1 MRLAAL
7 RFDHFWRTDPSGNRR
22 CITFASM
29 TRLTS
34 PNKSKALSPLRLIA
48 VALVAAV
55 TLVGLPHFAAAANPA
70 LVKLTVHYQ
79 RADSEYTGWNLW
91 LWKNVTTGTDVDVN
105 KAGVNFTESDDF
117 GKIARVELDGMDK
130 FESIGIIVR
139 KGDWAAKD
147 VSADRFINKFK
158 EDGTVEIWLRQG
170 DPVISYEKPTGAIQE
185 PAGSKLAK
193 LYDSADFAA
202 KYTYKG
208 DDLGNVY
215 SKSAT
220 KFRVW
225 APTAKAVNL
234 VTYAKADDLAASG
247 TVTAMKAD
255 VNGTWIAEL
264 SGDKQGLIYNYRVT
278 VDAATNE
285 AVDPYVRAT
294 TVNGARGVVVDL
306 SKTNPTNWSKSK
318 PAFSGNPTD
327 AIIYELHVRD
337 LSMDAS
343 SGIPAANKGK
353 YLAFTDLNTSF
364 SGQKTGISAIKDL
377 GVTHVE
383 LLPIFDYASV
393 DENSPTFNW
402 GYDPMNYNVPE
413 GSYSSDPKNPTA
425 RITELKSAI
434 QAMHKQK
441 LRVNMDVVYNHVY
454 TASNFSQELIIPGY
468 WFRTDESG
476 NLTNG
481 SGCGND
487 VASERPMVR
496 KFIVDSVKYWA
507 SEYNLDGFRFDLM
520 GLMDIETIN
529 QVTAALKKID
539 STIIVIGEGW
549 DMGTLASELRAN
561 QKNIAKLNGVSHF
574 NDQIRD
580 GLKGSVFTPADPGW
594 ATGKLTARS
603 DVTAGIVGNTEYSFD
618 MAAKWI
624 TQSPGQSVNYVE
636 SHDNLTLA
644 DKITSSVKGVSPAG
658 IAQLSHFATSV
669 AFLSQGVPFM
679 QAGQEFLRSKNGD
692 ENSYKSSDEV
702 NSLKWSTKARNATTT
717 RYYQG
722 LITLRKAH
730 PAFRMSTAAAV
741 KANLKFI
748 STTNDVVIYT
758 LNGKA
763 VKDSASLIVVI
774 HNPNPGSTSV
784 TLPNKGKW
792 SVLVKGS
799 VAGTKAIETLSTNKV
814 SVAGQTTM
822 VLTQ

>member
-1 MRLAAL
+1 
-7 RFDHFWRTDPSGNRR
+7 
-22 CITFASM
+22 M
-29 TRLTS
+29 TRITS
-34 PNKSKALSPLRLIA
+34 PEKSKAFSPFRLIA
-48 VALVAAV
+48 TALAAVV
-55 TLVGLPHFAAAANPA
+55 TLVGLPHIATAANPA

-79 RADSEYTGWNLW
+79 RSDNDYTNWNLW
-91 LWKNVTTGTDVDVN
+91 LWRNVATGTDSDVN
-105 KAGVNFTESDDF
+105 KAGVPFTGSDDF
-117 GKIARVELDGMDK
+117 GKSVTVEIDNMDK
-130 FESIGIIVR
+130 FENIGIIVR
-139 KGDWAAKD
+139 KGEWVAKD
-147 VSADRFINKFK
+147 VSADRFITKIK
-158 EDGTVEIWLRQG
+158 EDGTVEIWLRQN
-170 DPVISYEKPTGAIQE
+170 DSVIHYEKPSGAIQE
-185 PAGSKLAK
+185 AAGTKLAK

-202 KYTYKG
+202 KYTYTG
-208 DDLGNVY
+208 DDLGNIY
-215 SKSAT
+215 SKSST

-225 APTAKAVNL
+225 APTATKVDL
-234 VTYAKADDLAASG
+234 VTYAAADGAATSG
-247 TVTAMKAD
+247 TLTSMTAG
-255 VNGTWIAEL
+255 VNGTWAAEL
-264 SGDKQGLIYNYRVT
+264 SGDKNGLIYNYRVT
-278 VDAATNE
+278 VNGTTNE

-294 TVNGARGVVVDL
+294 TINGVRGVVVDL
-306 SKTNPTNWSKSK
+306 DKTDPAGWSTKK
-318 PAFSGNPTD
+318 PAFSGKPTD

-343 SGIPAANKGK
+343 SGIPAMHKGK
-353 YLAFTDLNTSF
+353 YSAFTQLNTTF
-364 SGQKTGISAIKDL
+364 NGIKTGVSAIKDL

-393 DENSPTFNW
+393 DEAAPTFNW

-425 RITELKSAI
+425 RITELKAAI
-434 QAMHKQK
+434 QSMHNQG

-454 TASNFSQELIIPGY
+454 TASNFSQELIVPGY

-507 SEYNLDGFRFDLM
+507 SEYNMDGFRFDLM
-520 GLMDIETIN
+520 GLMDIQTIN
-529 QVTAALKKID
+529 EVSAALKQID
-539 STIIVIGEGW
+539 PTIIIIGEGW
-549 DMGTLASELRAN
+549 DMGTLPAELRAN
-561 QKNIAKLNGVSHF
+561 QKNISKLNNVAHF

-603 DVTAGIVGNTEYSFD
+603 DVTAGIVGNTEHSID

-624 TQSPGQSVNYVE
+624 TQSPAQSVNYVE
-636 SHDNLTLA
+636 SHDNLALA
-644 DKITSSVKGVSPAG
+644 DKITASVKGVTPAG

-669 AFLSQGVPFM
+669 AFLAQGVPFM

-717 RYYQG
+717 KYFQG
-722 LITLRKAH
+722 LIALRKAH
-730 PAFRMSTAAAV
+730 PAFRMSTTAAV
-741 KANLKFI
+741 KANLKFL
-748 STTNDVVIYT
+748 STNNDVIAYT

-763 VKDSASLIVVI
+763 VRDSAKLIVVI
-774 HNPNPGSTSV
+774 HNPNPGATSV
-784 TLPNKGKW
+784 NLPNKGKW

-799 VAGTKAIETLSTNKV
+799 VAGTKVIESFSANKV

>member
-1 MRLAAL
+1 MRLAPL
-7 RFDHFWRTDPSGNRR
+7 QFDHFSRTDPSGNRR
-22 CITFASM
+22 CITFGSM
-29 TRLTS
+29 TTLIS
-34 PNKSKALSPLRLIA
+34 PEKSKALSPVRLIA

-55 TLVGLPHFAAAANPA
+55 TLIGLPQIASAANPS

-105 KAGVNFTESDDF
+105 KAGVPFTGSDDF
-117 GKIARVELDGMDK
+117 GKSVTVEIDNMDK
-130 FESIGIIVR
+130 FENIGIIVR
-139 KGDWAAKD
+139 KGDWVAKD
-147 VSADRFINKFK
+147 VSADRFITKFK
-158 EDGTVEIWLRQG
+158 EDGTAEIWLRQG
-170 DPVISYEKPTGAIQE
+170 DPVIYYEKPTGAIQE
-185 PAGSKLAK
+185 PAASKLAK

-202 KYTYKG
+202 KYTYTG

-225 APTAKAVNL
+225 APTATKVDL
-234 VTYAKADDLAASG
+234 VTYASADGSATSG
-247 TVTAMKAD
+247 TLTAMTAG
-255 VNGTWIAEL
+255 VNGTWSAEL
-264 SGDKQGLIYNYRVT
+264 AGDKNGLIYNYRVT
-278 VDAATNE
+278 VNGTTNE

-294 TVNGARGVVVDL
+294 TINGLRGVVVDL
-306 SKTNPTNWSKSK
+306 DRTDPAGWSVKK
-318 PAFSGNPTD
+318 PAFSGKPTD

-337 LSMDAS
+337 LSMDVS
-343 SGIPAANKGK
+343 SGIPTSDKGK
-353 YLAFTDLNTSF
+353 YSAFTQLNTTF
-364 SGQKTGISAIKDL
+364 NGIKTGVSAIKDL

-383 LLPIFDYASV
+383 LLPIFDFASV
-393 DENSPTFNW
+393 DEAAPTFNW

-413 GSYSSDPKNPTA
+413 GSYSSDPTKPTV
-425 RITELKSAI
+425 RITELKAAI
-434 QAMHKQK
+434 QSMHNQG

-454 TASNFSQELIIPGY
+454 AASNFSQELIVPGY

-529 QVTAALKKID
+529 QVTAALNKID
-539 STIIVIGEGW
+539 PTIIVIGEGW
-549 DMGTLASELRAN
+549 DMGTLPAALRAN
-561 QKNIAKLNGVSHF
+561 QKNISKLNGVAHF

-603 DVTAGIVGNTEYSFD
+603 DVTAGIVGNTEHSID

-624 TQSPGQSVNYVE
+624 TQSPAQSVNYVE

-644 DKITSSVKGVSPAG
+644 DKITASVKGVSPAG
-658 IAQLSHFATSV
+658 IAQLSNFATSV

-702 NSLKWSTKARNATTT
+702 NSLKWSTKARNATSTK
-717 RYYQG
+717 YFQG
-722 LITLRKAH
+722 LIALRKTH
-730 PAFRMSTAAAV
+730 PVFRMSTAAAI

-748 STTNDVVIYT
+748 PTSNDVIVYT

-763 VKDSASLIVVI
+763 VKDSANLIVVI
-774 HNPNPGSTSV
+774 HNPNPGATSV

-792 SVLVKGS
+792 TVLVKGS
-799 VAGTKAIETLSTNKV
+799 VAGIKAIESLSASKV

>member
-1 MRLAAL
+1 MTKLAS
-7 RFDHFWRTDPSGNRR
+7 R
-22 CITFASM
+22 
-29 TRLTS
+29 
-34 PNKSKALSPLRLIA
+34 
-48 VALVAAV
+48 
-55 TLVGLPHFAAAANPA
+55 LVGLTSLAILFASGLPAVSSAAIPA
-70 LVKLTVHYQ
+70 SIKLTVHYQ
-79 RADSEYTGWNLW
+79 RADSEYTNWNLW
-91 LWKNVTTGTDVDVN
+91 LWKNVTTGSDVDVN
-105 KAGVNFTESDDF
+105 KAGVQFTESDDF

-130 FESIGIIVR
+130 FESVGVIVR
-139 KGDWAAKD
+139 KGEWLAKD

-158 EDGTVEIWLRQG
+158 EDGTAEVWLRQG
-170 DPVISYEKPTGAIQE
+170 DPVIYYEKPTGAAQE
-185 PAGSKLAK
+185 PAANKLAK
-193 LYDSADFAA
+193 LYDSADFAS
-202 KYTYKG
+202 KYTYTG
-208 DDLGNVY
+208 NDLGNTY
-215 SKSAT
+215 TKAGT

-225 APTAKAVNL
+225 APTATKVDL
-234 VTYAKADDLAASG
+234 VTYAAADTSLSSG
-247 TVTAMKAD
+247 TLTTMSSS
-255 VNGTWIAEL
+255 VNGTWTAEL
-264 SGDKQGLIYNYRVT
+264 TGDKNGLIYNYRVT
-278 VDAATNE
+278 VNGATNE

-294 TVNGARGVVVDL
+294 TINGVRGVVVDL
-306 SKTNPTNWSKSK
+306 DKTDPAGWVAKK

-337 LSMDAS
+337 LSMDVS
-343 SGIPAANKGK
+343 SGIPAPHKGK
-353 YLAFTDLNTSF
+353 YSAFTVLNSNYN
-364 SGQKTGISAIKDL
+364 GIKTGVSAIKDL

-393 DENSPTFNW
+393 DEANPTFNW

-413 GSYSSDPKNPTA
+413 GSYSSDPTKPTA

-434 QAMHKQK
+434 QAMHNQG

-454 TASNFSQELIIPGY
+454 TASNFSQELIVPGY

-520 GLMDIETIN
+520 GLMDIQTIN
-529 QVTAALKKID
+529 EVSAELKKID
-539 STIIVIGEGW
+539 TTIIIIGEGW
-549 DMGTLASELRAN
+549 DMGTLPAELRAN
-561 QKNIAKLNGVSHF
+561 QKNISKLNNVAHF

-603 DVTAGIVGNTEYSFD
+603 DVTAGIVGNTEHSID

-624 TQSPGQSVNYVE
+624 TQSPAQSVNYVE
-636 SHDNLTLA
+636 SHDNLALA
-644 DKITSSVKGVSPAG
+644 DKITASVKGVTPAG
-658 IAQLSHFATSV
+658 IAQLSHFATSI
-669 AFLSQGVPFM
+669 AFLAQGVPFM

-692 ENSYKSSDEV
+692 ENSYKSSDEI

-717 RYYQG
+717 KYFQG
-722 LITLRKAH
+722 LIALRKAH
-730 PAFRMSTAAAV
+730 PAFRMSSAAAV

-748 STTNDVVIYT
+748 PTTNDVIIYT

-763 VKDSASLIVVI
+763 VKDSAKLIVVI
-774 HNPNPGSTSV
+774 HNPNPGATSV

-792 SVLVKGS
+792 SVVVKGS
-799 VAGTKAIETLSTNKV
+799 VAGTKAIETLSASKV

>member
-1 MRLAAL
+1 MSRL
-7 RFDHFWRTDPSGNRR
+7 S
-22 CITFASM
+22 
-29 TRLTS
+29 S
-34 PNKSKALSPLRLIA
+34 PEKSKALAPFRLIA
-48 VALVAAV
+48 IVLAAVV
-55 TLVGLPHFAAAANPA
+55 TLVGLPHIATAANPA

-79 RADSEYTGWNLW
+79 RSDNDYTNWNLW
-91 LWKNVTTGTDVDVN
+91 LWRNVATGTDSDVN
-105 KAGVNFTESDDF
+105 KAGVPFTGSDDF
-117 GKIARVELDGMDK
+117 GKSVTVEIDNMDK
-130 FESIGIIVR
+130 FENIGIIVR
-139 KGDWAAKD
+139 KGDWVAKD
-147 VSADRFINKFK
+147 VSADRFISKIK
-158 EDGTVEIWLRQG
+158 EDGTVEIWLRQN
-170 DPVISYEKPTGAIQE
+170 DSVIHYEKPSGAIQE
-185 PAGSKLAK
+185 AAGTKLAK

-202 KYTYKG
+202 KYTYTG

-215 SKSAT
+215 SKSST

-225 APTAKAVNL
+225 APTAKSVNL

-247 TVTAMKAD
+247 VVTAMKSD

-264 SGDKQGLIYNYRVT
+264 SGDKHGLIYNYRVSL
-278 VDAATNE
+278 DGATNE

-294 TVNGARGVVVDL
+294 TVNGVRGVVVDL
-306 SKTNPTNWSKSK
+306 DKTDPAGWSTKK
-318 PAFSGNPTD
+318 PAFSGKPTD

-353 YLAFTDLNTSF
+353 YLAFTNLNTSF
-364 SGQKTGISAIKDL
+364 AGQKTGISAIKDL

-425 RITELKSAI
+425 RITELKAAI
-434 QAMHKQK
+434 QSMHDQK

-539 STIIVIGEGW
+539 PTIIVIGEGW
-549 DMGTLASELRAN
+549 DMGTLPAELRAN
-561 QKNIAKLNGVSHF
+561 QKNISKLNGVAHF

-603 DVTAGIVGNTEYSFD
+603 DVTAGIVGNTEHSID

-624 TQSPGQSVNYVE
+624 TQSPAQSVNYVE
-636 SHDNLTLA
+636 SHDNLALA
-644 DKITSSVKGVSPAG
+644 DKITASVKGVSPAG
-658 IAQLSHFATSV
+658 VAQLSHFATSV
-669 AFLSQGVPFM
+669 AFLAQGVPFM

-717 RYYQG
+717 KYFQG
-722 LITLRKAH
+722 LIALRKAH

-748 STTNDVVIYT
+748 PTTNDVIVYT
-758 LNGKA
+758 LNGRA
-763 VKDSASLIVVI
+763 VKDPAKLIVVI
-774 HNPNPGSTSV
+774 HNPNPGATSV

-799 VAGTKAIETLSTNKV
+799 VAGTKAIQTLSTNKV

>member
-1 MRLAAL
+1 MKKIAPRFLALFSLAIL
-7 RFDHFWRTDPSGNRR
+7 
-22 CITFASM
+22 FAS
-29 TRLTS
+29 
-34 PNKSKALSPLRLIA
+34 
-48 VALVAAV
+48 
-55 TLVGLPHFAAAANPA
+55 GLPAVSSAANPA

-79 RADSEYTGWNLW
+79 RSDNDYTNWNLW
-91 LWKNVTTGTDVDVN
+91 LWRNSSGTDSDVS
-105 KAGVNFTESDDF
+105 KTGVPFTGSDDF
-117 GKIARVELDGMDK
+117 GKLVTVEIDNMDK
-130 FESIGIIVR
+130 FENIGLIVR
-139 KGDWAAKD
+139 KGEWLAKD
-147 VSADRFINKFK
+147 ISADRFISKFK
-158 EDGTVEIWLRQG
+158 EDGTVEIWLRQN
-170 DPVISYEKPTGAIQE
+170 DPVIYYEIPTGAVPE
-185 PAGSKLAK
+185 PAGNKLAK
-193 LYDSADFAA
+193 LYDSADFTS
-202 KYTYKG
+202 KYTYTG
-208 DDLGNVY
+208 DDLGNTY
-215 SKSAT
+215 SKNST

-225 APTAKAVNL
+225 APTAKSVSL
-234 VTYAKADDLAASG
+234 VTYEKADDLASSG
-247 TVTAMKAD
+247 TITAMTAD
-255 VNGTWIAEL
+255 VNGTWVAEL
-264 SGDKQGLIYNYRVT
+264 SGDKNGLIYNYRVT
-278 VDAATNE
+278 VDATTNE

-294 TVNGARGVVVDL
+294 TVNGVRGVVVDL
-306 SKTNPTNWSKSK
+306 SKTNPANWSKKK
-318 PAFSGNPTD
+318 PAFSGKPTD

-353 YLAFTDLNTSF
+353 YLAFTNLNTTF

-393 DENSPTFNW
+393 DETSPTFNW

-434 QAMHKQK
+434 QAMHDQK

-454 TASNFSQELIIPGY
+454 TASNFSQELIVPGY
-468 WFRTDESG
+468 WFRTDELG

-529 QVTAALKKID
+529 QATAALKKID
-539 STIIVIGEGW
+539 PTIIVIGEGW
-549 DMGTLASELRAN
+549 DMGTLAAELRAN
-561 QKNIAKLNGVSHF
+561 QKNISKLNGVAHF

-594 ATGKLTARS
+594 ATGKLAARP
-603 DVTAGIVGNTEYSFD
+603 DIIAGIVGNTAYSAD
-618 MAAKWI
+618 VATKWT
-624 TQSPGQSVNYVE
+624 TQSPAQSVNYVE
-636 SHDNLTLA
+636 SHDNLALA
-644 DKITSSVKGVSPAG
+644 DKITASVKGVSPAG
-658 IAQLSHFATSV
+658 VAQLSHFASSV

-717 RYYQG
+717 KYFQG
-722 LITLRKAH
+722 LIALRKAH

-741 KANLKFI
+741 KANLKFLP
-748 STTNDVVIYT
+748 TTNDVIAYS
-758 LNGKA
+758 LNGSA
-763 VKDSASLIVVI
+763 VKDSAKLIVVI
-774 HNPNPGSTSV
+774 HNPNPGAASV

-792 SVLVKGS
+792 TVLVKGS
-799 VAGTKAIETLSTNKV
+799 VAGTKAIEILSTNKV
-814 SVAGQTTM
+814 SVAGQTTI
-822 VLTQ
+822 VLVQ

>member
-1 MRLAAL
+1 MKKLAP
-7 RFDHFWRTDPSGNRR
+7 RF
-22 CITFASM
+22 
-29 TRLTS
+29 
-34 PNKSKALSPLRLIA
+34 
-48 VALVAAV
+48 VALFSLAILLAS
-55 TLVGLPHFAAAANPA
+55 GLPAVSSAANPA
-70 LVKLTVHYQ
+70 LVKLTIHYQ
-79 RADSEYTGWNLW
+79 RSDNDYTNWNLW
-91 LWKNVTTGTDVDVN
+91 LWRNSSGTDSDVS
-105 KAGVNFTESDDF
+105 KTGVPFTGSDDF
-117 GKIARVELDGMDK
+117 GKLVTVEIDNMDK
-130 FESIGIIVR
+130 FENIGMIVR
-139 KGDWAAKD
+139 KGEWLAKD
-147 VSADRFINKFK
+147 VAADRFISKIK
-158 EDGTVEIWLRQG
+158 DDGTAEIWVRQN
-170 DPVISYEKPTGAIQE
+170 DPVIYYEKPTGAVPE
-185 PAGSKLAK
+185 PAGNKLAK
-193 LYDSADFAA
+193 LYDSADFTA
-202 KYTYKG
+202 KYTYAG
-208 DDLGNVY
+208 DDLGNTY
-215 SKSAT
+215 SKSST

-225 APTAKAVNL
+225 APTAKSVSL

-247 TVTAMKAD
+247 TTTAMTAD
-255 VNGTWIAEL
+255 VNGTWVAEL
-264 SGDKQGLIYNYRVT
+264 SGDKNGLIYNYRVT
-278 VDAATNE
+278 VDATTNE

-294 TVNGARGVVVDL
+294 TVNGVRGVVVDL
-306 SKTNPTNWSKSK
+306 SKTNPANWSKKK
-318 PAFSGNPTD
+318 PAFSGKPTD

-353 YLAFTDLNTSF
+353 YLAFTNLNTSF

-393 DENSPTFNW
+393 DETSPTFNW

-434 QAMHKQK
+434 QAMHDQK

-454 TASNFSQELIIPGY
+454 TAGNFSQELIVPGY
-468 WFRTDESG
+468 WFRTDELG

-520 GLMDIETIN
+520 GLMDIQTIN
-529 QVTAALKKID
+529 QATAALKKID
-539 STIIVIGEGW
+539 PTIIVIGEGW
-549 DMGTLASELRAN
+549 DMGTLAPELRAN
-561 QKNIAKLNGVSHF
+561 QKNISKLNGVAHF

-594 ATGKLTARS
+594 ATGKLAARP
-603 DVTAGIVGNTEYSFD
+603 DVIAGIVGNTAYSAD
-618 MAAKWI
+618 LATKWT
-624 TQSPGQSVNYVE
+624 TQSPAQSVNYVE
-636 SHDNLTLA
+636 SHDNLALA
-644 DKITSSVKGVSPAG
+644 DKITASVKGVSPAG
-658 IAQLSHFATSV
+658 VAQLSQFAASV

-717 RYYQG
+717 KYFQG
-722 LITLRKAH
+722 LIALRKAH

-741 KANLKFI
+741 KANLKFLP
-748 STTNDVVIYT
+748 TTNDVIAYSI
-758 LNGKA
+758 NGTA
-763 VKDSASLIVVI
+763 VKDSAKLIIVI
-774 HNPNPGSTSV
+774 HNPNPGAASV

-792 SVLVKGS
+792 TVLVKGS
-799 VAGTKAIETLSTNKV
+799 VAGTKAIEKLSTNKV
-814 SVAGQTTM
+814 SVAGQTTI
-822 VLTQ
+822 VLVQ